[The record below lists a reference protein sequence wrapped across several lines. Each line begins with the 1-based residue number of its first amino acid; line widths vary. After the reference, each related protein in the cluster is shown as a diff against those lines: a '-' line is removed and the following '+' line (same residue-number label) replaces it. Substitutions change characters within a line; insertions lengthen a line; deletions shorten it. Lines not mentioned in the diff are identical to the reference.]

1 MSRLRVDPRKC
12 QAYGTCAQLAPQLFD
27 LDEWGYAQTVTG
39 SLVGEDEHKLADA
52 AVGICPVEAIRL
64 LS

>member
-12 QAYGTCAQLAPQLFD
+12 QAYGTCAEIAPELFE
-27 LDEWGYAQTVTG
+27 LDEWGYAQAVRRDLSG
-39 SLVGEDEHKLADA
+39 DETDSANA
-52 AVGICPVEAIRL
+52 ALDICPVEAIRM